1 MAKKVSIVSLGCP
14 KNLVDSESILGR
26 LIAQGWE
33 FDPSVEGADLVV
45 LNTCGFIESARQEAT
60 ETLESLLKLKRRK
73 KIGAIAVCGCLI
85 RALGNELP
93 RRYPE
98 VDAWY
103 GPFDESRLSETFPL
117 GPLVP
122 PKPERAEP
130 ARKPVPFRDTVRRR
144 YTFRDENRLLLT
156 LPHTAYLKIAE
167 GCDRFCSY
175 CAIPAIRGR
184 FTSKP
189 LEAVLSEAEILARS
203 GVKELVLIAQE
214 TTFWGNDLYGE
225 PRLAKL
231 LTELKGMNA
240 FPWIR
245 LLYTYP
251 LFFGDELLELFG
263 GGDGDASA
271 VLPYVDLPLQHCND
285 AILKRMNRRVGKS
298 ETEDLLARL
307 RETIPG
313 LTLRTTFITG
323 LRRHYKDFLAG
334 LRIILGPETCA
345 QIVPRDNLHSIAL
358 EKTDQLVRRITTVPN
373 QILAGQSVPFGK
385 LLLVAHKPALFVDKQ
400 VVGIEELAVR
410 LHNVRRLH
418 REHLFDGGLD
428 VVEINLS
435 YKRHVEVFEIRGG
448 HHRTTTF
455 FQIARDV
462 AHDGLVVAIVGKRP
476 DDVVEAQYQ
485 VKAGIATPCAAIAG
499 RNTIGHFNV
508 GCKVNACHI

>member
-323 LRRHYKDFLAG
+323 FPG
-334 LRIILGPETCA
+334 ETDA
-345 QIVPRDNLHSIAL
+345 A
-358 EKTDQLVRRITTVPN
+358 
-373 QILAGQSVPFGK
+373 F
-385 LLLVAHKPALFVDKQ
+385 
-400 VVGIEELAVR
+400 EELLEFAEKWRFERAGVFAYSAEAGTRAAELEGQIPDEVKEERRAR
-410 LHNVRRLH
+410 LYEVLTRVSAEQARAKVGKSYKVLVDTPVVD
-418 REHLFDGGLD
+418 DGGEVED
-428 VVEINLS
+428 FYVGRTAADAPDIDPVVYLTGSGLTPGEFCRAEIVDTQQQDL
-435 YKRHVEVFEIRGG
+435 
-448 HHRTTTF
+448 
-455 FQIARDV
+455 IAAV
-462 AHDGLVVAIVGKRP
+462 L
-476 DDVVEAQYQ
+476 
-485 VKAGIATPCAAIAG
+485 
-499 RNTIGHFNV
+499 
-508 GCKVNACHI
+508 

>member
-1 MAKKVSIVSLGCP
+1 MTKKVSIVSLGCP

-26 LIAQGWE
+26 FIAQGWE
-33 FDPSVEGADLVV
+33 FAPSVEGADLVV
-45 LNTCGFIESARQEAT
+45 LNTCGFIESARREAT

-103 GPFDESRLSETFPL
+103 GPFDEPRLSETFPL
-117 GPLVP
+117 GPIVP
-122 PKPERAEP
+122 AKPERAEP

-144 YTFRDENRLLLT
+144 YTFHDENRLLLT

-231 LTELKGMNA
+231 LAELKGMNA

-251 LFFGDELLELFG
+251 LFFGDDLLELFG
-263 GGDGDASA
+263 GGDDGASA

-307 RETIPG
+307 REAIPG

-323 LRRHYKDFLAG
+323 FPG
-334 LRIILGPETCA
+334 ETDA
-345 QIVPRDNLHSIAL
+345 A
-358 EKTDQLVRRITTVPN
+358 
-373 QILAGQSVPFGK
+373 F
-385 LLLVAHKPALFVDKQ
+385 
-400 VVGIEELAVR
+400 EELLEFAEKWRFERAGVFAYSAEAGTRAAELEGQIPDKVKEERRAR
-410 LHNVRRLH
+410 LYEVLTRVSAEDARSKVGKPYRVLVDAPVI
-418 REHLFDGGLD
+418 DGGGEVED
-428 VVEINLS
+428 FYVGRTAADAPDIDPVVYLTGSGLTPGEFCRAEIVDTQQQDL
-435 YKRHVEVFEIRGG
+435 
-448 HHRTTTF
+448 
-455 FQIARDV
+455 IAAV
-462 AHDGLVVAIVGKRP
+462 L
-476 DDVVEAQYQ
+476 
-485 VKAGIATPCAAIAG
+485 
-499 RNTIGHFNV
+499 
-508 GCKVNACHI
+508 

>member
-14 KNLVDSESILGR
+14 KNLVDSESILGC

-45 LNTCGFIESARQEAT
+45 LNTCGFIESARREAT

-231 LTELKGMNA
+231 LAELKGMNA

-323 LRRHYKDFLAG
+323 FPG
-334 LRIILGPETCA
+334 ETDA
-345 QIVPRDNLHSIAL
+345 A
-358 EKTDQLVRRITTVPN
+358 
-373 QILAGQSVPFGK
+373 F
-385 LLLVAHKPALFVDKQ
+385 
-400 VVGIEELAVR
+400 EELLEFAEKWRFERAGVFAYSAEAGTRAAELEGQIPDEVKEERRAR
-410 LHNVRRLH
+410 LYEVLTRVSAEQARAKVGKSYKVLVDTPVVD
-418 REHLFDGGLD
+418 DGGEVED
-428 VVEINLS
+428 FYVGRTAADAPDIDPVVYLTGSGLTPGEFCRAEIVDTQQQDL
-435 YKRHVEVFEIRGG
+435 
-448 HHRTTTF
+448 
-455 FQIARDV
+455 IAAV
-462 AHDGLVVAIVGKRP
+462 L
-476 DDVVEAQYQ
+476 
-485 VKAGIATPCAAIAG
+485 
-499 RNTIGHFNV
+499 
-508 GCKVNACHI
+508 

>member
-45 LNTCGFIESARQEAT
+45 LNTCGFIESARREAT

-231 LTELKGMNA
+231 LAELKGMNA

-323 LRRHYKDFLAG
+323 FPG
-334 LRIILGPETCA
+334 ETDA
-345 QIVPRDNLHSIAL
+345 A
-358 EKTDQLVRRITTVPN
+358 
-373 QILAGQSVPFGK
+373 F
-385 LLLVAHKPALFVDKQ
+385 
-400 VVGIEELAVR
+400 EELLEFAEKWRFERAGVFAYSAEAGTRAAKLEGQIPDEVKEERRAR
-410 LHNVRRLH
+410 LYEVLTRVSAEQARAKVGKSYKVLVDTPVVD
-418 REHLFDGGLD
+418 DGGEVED
-428 VVEINLS
+428 FYVGRTAADAPDIDPVVYLTGSGLTPGEFCRAEIVDTQQQDL
-435 YKRHVEVFEIRGG
+435 
-448 HHRTTTF
+448 
-455 FQIARDV
+455 IAAV
-462 AHDGLVVAIVGKRP
+462 L
-476 DDVVEAQYQ
+476 
-485 VKAGIATPCAAIAG
+485 
-499 RNTIGHFNV
+499 
-508 GCKVNACHI
+508 

>member
-14 KNLVDSESILGR
+14 KNLVDSESIHGR

-323 LRRHYKDFLAG
+323 FPG
-334 LRIILGPETCA
+334 ETDA
-345 QIVPRDNLHSIAL
+345 A
-358 EKTDQLVRRITTVPN
+358 
-373 QILAGQSVPFGK
+373 F
-385 LLLVAHKPALFVDKQ
+385 
-400 VVGIEELAVR
+400 EELLEFAEKWRFERAGVFAYSAEAGTRAAELEGQIPDEVKEERRAR
-410 LHNVRRLH
+410 LYEVLTRVSAEQARAKVGKSYKVLVDTPVVD
-418 REHLFDGGLD
+418 DGGEVED
-428 VVEINLS
+428 FYVGRTAADAPDIDPVVYLTGSGLTPGEFCRAEIVDTQQQDL
-435 YKRHVEVFEIRGG
+435 
-448 HHRTTTF
+448 
-455 FQIARDV
+455 IAAV
-462 AHDGLVVAIVGKRP
+462 L
-476 DDVVEAQYQ
+476 
-485 VKAGIATPCAAIAG
+485 
-499 RNTIGHFNV
+499 
-508 GCKVNACHI
+508 

>member
-14 KNLVDSESILGR
+14 KNLVDSESILGC

-45 LNTCGFIESARQEAT
+45 LNTCGFIESARREAT

-231 LTELKGMNA
+231 LAELKGMNA

-323 LRRHYKDFLAG
+323 FPG
-334 LRIILGPETCA
+334 ETDA
-345 QIVPRDNLHSIAL
+345 A
-358 EKTDQLVRRITTVPN
+358 
-373 QILAGQSVPFGK
+373 F
-385 LLLVAHKPALFVDKQ
+385 
-400 VVGIEELAVR
+400 EELLEFAEKWRFERAGVFAYSAEAGTRAAELEGQIPDEVKEERRAR
-410 LHNVRRLH
+410 LYEVLTRVSAEQARAKV
-418 REHLFDGGLD
+418 GK
-428 VVEINLS
+428 S
-435 YKRHVEVFEIRGG
+435 YKVLVDTPVVDDSGEVEDFYVGRTAADAPDIDPVVYLTGSGLTPGEFCRAEIVD
-448 HHRTTTF
+448 T
-455 FQIARDV
+455 QQQDLIAAV
-462 AHDGLVVAIVGKRP
+462 L
-476 DDVVEAQYQ
+476 
-485 VKAGIATPCAAIAG
+485 
-499 RNTIGHFNV
+499 
-508 GCKVNACHI
+508 

>member
-45 LNTCGFIESARQEAT
+45 LNTCGFIESARREAT

-231 LTELKGMNA
+231 LAELKGMNA

-323 LRRHYKDFLAG
+323 FPG
-334 LRIILGPETCA
+334 ETDA
-345 QIVPRDNLHSIAL
+345 A
-358 EKTDQLVRRITTVPN
+358 
-373 QILAGQSVPFGK
+373 F
-385 LLLVAHKPALFVDKQ
+385 
-400 VVGIEELAVR
+400 EELLEFAEKWRFERAGVFAYSAEAGTRAAELEGQIPDEVKEERRAR
-410 LHNVRRLH
+410 LYEVLTRVSAEQARAKVGKSYKVLVDTPVVD
-418 REHLFDGGLD
+418 DGGEVED
-428 VVEINLS
+428 FYVGRTAADAPDIDPVVYLTGSGLTPGEFCRAEIVDTQQQDL
-435 YKRHVEVFEIRGG
+435 
-448 HHRTTTF
+448 
-455 FQIARDV
+455 IAAV
-462 AHDGLVVAIVGKRP
+462 L
-476 DDVVEAQYQ
+476 
-485 VKAGIATPCAAIAG
+485 
-499 RNTIGHFNV
+499 
-508 GCKVNACHI
+508 

>member
-14 KNLVDSESILGR
+14 KNLVDSESILGC

-45 LNTCGFIESARQEAT
+45 LNTCGFIESARREAT

-231 LTELKGMNA
+231 LAELKGMNA

-263 GGDGDASA
+263 GGAGDASA

-323 LRRHYKDFLAG
+323 FPG
-334 LRIILGPETCA
+334 ETDA
-345 QIVPRDNLHSIAL
+345 A
-358 EKTDQLVRRITTVPN
+358 
-373 QILAGQSVPFGK
+373 F
-385 LLLVAHKPALFVDKQ
+385 
-400 VVGIEELAVR
+400 EELLEFAEKWRFERAGVFAYSAEAGTRAAELEGQIPDEVKEERRAR
-410 LHNVRRLH
+410 LYEVLTRVSAEQARAKV
-418 REHLFDGGLD
+418 GK
-428 VVEINLS
+428 S
-435 YKRHVEVFEIRGG
+435 YKVLVDTPVVDDSGEVEDFYVGRTAADAPDIDPVVYLTGSGLTPGEFCRAEIVD
-448 HHRTTTF
+448 T
-455 FQIARDV
+455 QQQDLIAAV
-462 AHDGLVVAIVGKRP
+462 L
-476 DDVVEAQYQ
+476 
-485 VKAGIATPCAAIAG
+485 
-499 RNTIGHFNV
+499 
-508 GCKVNACHI
+508 